1 MIHSNFFLGIINATN
16 PSRLH
21 AETKD
26 ESFFGKIIK
35 KTFGMDKK
43 THEIDLSK

>member
-16 PSRLH
+16 PSRMH

-26 ESFFGKIIK
+26 ESFFGKVMKKLLEWIK
-35 KTFGMDKK
+35 RRMR
-43 THEIDLSK
+43 